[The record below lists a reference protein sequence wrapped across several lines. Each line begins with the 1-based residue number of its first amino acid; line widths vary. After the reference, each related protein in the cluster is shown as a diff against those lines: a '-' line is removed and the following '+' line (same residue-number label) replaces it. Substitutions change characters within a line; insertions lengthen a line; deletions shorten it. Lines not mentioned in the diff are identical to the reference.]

1 MQIRTFLLLAP
12 IGLFLLPSCEAL
24 TGKEIA
30 RLTIDSLSSPDHL
43 VMGEATLP
51 LKQGGAVSFWSHMDM
66 AYDGEAA
73 LLFRV
78 RVLRGD
84 SDLTL
89 LEIDPTEKNITVGE
103 TRTDIGG
110 HTTWSF
116 TGKNHE
122 WTVPDDATYTFK
134 AILTADENSSLK
146 INKAELLLKQ

>member
-1 MQIRTFLLLAP
+1 MRIHTFVLIGSAAAFLLS
-12 IGLFLLPSCEAL
+12 SCEAI

-30 RLTIDSLSSPDHL
+30 RMTIDTLSTPDHL
-43 VMGEATLP
+43 VMGETTLP
-51 LKQGGAVSFWSHMDM
+51 LKQGEAVSFWSHMDM

-73 LLFRV
+73 LRFRV

-89 LEIDPTEKNITVGE
+89 LEIDPMQKNVTMGE

-110 HTTWSF
+110 HVEWSY

-134 AILTADENSSLK
+134 AILTAEENNSLK